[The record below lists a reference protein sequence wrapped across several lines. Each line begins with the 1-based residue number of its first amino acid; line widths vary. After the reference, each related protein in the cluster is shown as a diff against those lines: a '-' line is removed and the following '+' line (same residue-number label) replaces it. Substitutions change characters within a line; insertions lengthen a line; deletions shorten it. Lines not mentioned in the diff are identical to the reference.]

1 MTAGFPKSC
10 HWTGIVGNRQLIYD
24 IAVLLSAFCTH
35 PIMYDWNTKYPRR
48 FDLDTDA
55 DYLRWRDEKLAAYPR
70 SVGELV
76 VELGDMTAITPA
88 EKAAIMDR
96 VERANMC
103 VVTAGAAPLEM
114 DSLLALGRALGVS
127 HTDKS
132 TRHGQ
137 SDELT
142 DSGILNRAIPFSTR
156 HVNWHT
162 DATYYGSQRTI
173 EALFLLCKRPALQGG
188 SNKVLDN
195 EMLYIRLRDQD
206 PGALRVL
213 TNKDCFNYRDPA
225 SGTIH
230 PERGGKVFWTNS
242 DGHLCHRFSF
252 RKTDMA
258 WADDADIA
266 AARGV
271 LEAMIAAE
279 GPHIIEGRLESGMG
293 LVSNN
298 VLHTREKLVD
308 SDDPAQKRLLFRA
321 RFYDRVNPA

>member
-1 MTAGFPKSC
+1 
-10 HWTGIVGNRQLIYD
+10 
-24 IAVLLSAFCTH
+24 
-35 PIMYDWNTKYPRR
+35 MYHWNTKYPRR
-48 FDLDTDA
+48 FDLDAND
-55 DYLRWRDEKLAAYPR
+55 DYLKWREEKLAAYPR
-70 SVGELV
+70 NIGELV

-88 EKAAIMDR
+88 EQAAIMNR

-114 DSLLALGRALGVS
+114 GSLLALGQQLGVS
-127 HTDKS
+127 QTDKS
-132 TRHGQ
+132 KRHAQ

-142 DSGILNRAIPFSTR
+142 DSGILNHAIPFSTR

-162 DATYYGSQRTI
+162 DATYYGSHDTI
-173 EALFLLCKRPALQGG
+173 EALFLLCKRPALEGG

-195 EMLYIRLRDQD
+195 EILYIHLRDRN
-206 PGALRVL
+206 PEALRVL
-213 TNKDCFNYRDPA
+213 MNKDCFNYREPA
-225 SGTIH
+225 SGEIH

-266 AARGV
+266 AARSV
-271 LEAMIAAE
+271 LEATIAAE

-308 SDDPAQKRLLFRA
+308 SDDPVQKRLLFRA
-321 RFYDRVNPA
+321 RFYDRVNPV